1 MLLAR
6 ISPPQARKSAAILGA
21 ILCVLGVAW
30 ELWLAPLRPGS
41 LLWLKVLPLLVCLPW
56 LWRGSIVMHQWW
68 SMVVLVYFTEGVV
81 RATTETGMS
90 RWLASVEIVASLG
103 MWVAVLAYVAS
114 VRWAVR
120 NRSSA

>member
-1 MLLAR
+1 
-6 ISPPQARKSAAILGA
+6 
-21 ILCVLGVAW
+21 
-30 ELWLAPLRPGS
+30 
-41 LLWLKVLPLLVCLPW
+41 
-56 LWRGSIVMHQWW
+56 VMHQWW

-81 RATTETGMS
+81 RATTETGLS